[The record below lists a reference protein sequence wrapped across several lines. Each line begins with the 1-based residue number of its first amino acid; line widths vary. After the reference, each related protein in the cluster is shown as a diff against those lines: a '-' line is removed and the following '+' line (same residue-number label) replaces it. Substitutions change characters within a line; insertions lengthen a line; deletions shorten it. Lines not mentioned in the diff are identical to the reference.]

1 VFVGFFS
8 FLDLRQAIFGIK
20 TSFLY
25 RLSYLLHFPFRYFH
39 IEIISLLSI
48 SNNRI
53 QLIMKQVIF
62 FLFLSL
68 FIWGCKSDA
77 PKEEISKEIK
87 QYTIEQF
94 MDNEG
99 IFGSSFSHDYSK
111 LLIGSNI
118 SGTYNAYTI
127 PIDGGEKTAL
137 TTSDGTVRPMAF
149 FPEDDRILYSSDND
163 GDEIYHIF
171 LREEDGTIKDLTPEE
186 GARASMYGWTEDYA
200 GFYYGSNKRNPQFMD
215 VYEMDIENFESTLV
229 FENEGGYN
237 FGGISNDKN
246 YMALS
251 KSINTNDSDMFL
263 YDLQTKEIK
272 KISEGQAG
280 YSPSDFSTDSKE
292 LYYTTDNGGEYQSL
306 KKYTIDNG
314 SHKEVLKKDW
324 DISYAYF
331 SKTGKYRVVGINA
344 DGKNELSI
352 LDTESGKEIKFPKI
366 DGADISRVNIS
377 KNEKLM
383 TFYAGSSRS
392 TSNLYTF
399 DLKSGKHKQL
409 TNTLNKEID
418 SADLVDAAVV
428 RYKSFDGLEIPAIY
442 YKPKNASPENKV
454 AALVWVHGGPGGQSR
469 VGYRPNVQYLVNHGY
484 AVLMVNN
491 RGSSGYGKS
500 FFQMDDQNHGEK
512 DLKDCIEGKN
522 YLASLPYID
531 KDQIGIIGGSYG
543 GYMVMRAMTE
553 TPEEFKVGVNLF
565 GVTNWL
571 RTLKS
576 IPPWWESFKDALYQE
591 MGDPNTAD
599 SVRLYNIS
607 PLFHA
612 DQVKNPVIILQGAK
626 DPRVLQVES
635 DEMVSEIKKNN
646 IPVEY
651 VLFEDEGHGF
661 VKKENQIESNKR
673 ILQFCDKYLKGD
685 PNIKN

>member
-1 VFVGFFS
+1 
-8 FLDLRQAIFGIK
+8 
-20 TSFLY
+20 
-25 RLSYLLHFPFRYFH
+25 
-39 IEIISLLSI
+39 
-48 SNNRI
+48 
-53 QLIMKQVIF
+53 MKKVIF
-62 FLFLSL
+62 ILFLFLS
-68 FIWGCKSDA
+68 IWGCKSDSD
-77 PKEEISKEIK
+77 SKDTTKAVK

-111 LLIGSNI
+111 LLIGSNV

-137 TTSDGTVRPMAF
+137 TNSDGTVRPMTF
-149 FPEDDRILYSSDND
+149 FPADDRILYASDND

-171 LREEDGTIKDLTPEE
+171 LREEDGTIKDLTPDE
-186 GARASMYGWTEDYA
+186 GARASMYGWTHDYTS
-200 GFYYGSNKRNPQFMD
+200 FYYGCNKRNPQFMD
-215 VYEMDIENFESTLV
+215 VYEMNIESFESTLI
-229 FENEGGYN
+229 FQNDGGYN
-237 FGGISNDKN
+237 FGGISNDKK

-251 KSINTNDSDMFL
+251 KSINTNDSDLFL
-263 YDLQTKEIK
+263 YDLNAKEIK
-272 KISEGQAG
+272 KISEAQAG
-280 YSPSDFSTDSKE
+280 YSPSDFSTDSKD
-292 LYYTTDNGGEYQSL
+292 LYYTTDHGGEFQYL
-306 KKYTIDNG
+306 KKYSIADGT
-314 SHKEVLKKDW
+314 HEEVLKKDW

-331 SKTGKYRVVGINA
+331 SKTGKYRVVGVNA
-344 DGKNELSI
+344 DGKTDLSI
-352 LDTESGKEIKFPKI
+352 LDTQTGQEVAFPSI
-366 DGADISRVNIS
+366 EGADISSVNIS
-377 KNEKLM
+377 KDEALM
-383 TFYAGSSRS
+383 TFYAGSSKS
-392 TSNLYTF
+392 TSNLYIF
-399 DLKSGKHKQL
+399 DLKTGKHKQL
-409 TNTLNKEID
+409 TTTLNSEID
-418 SADLVDAAVV
+418 TDDLVNATVV
-428 RYKSFDGLEIPAIY
+428 RYKSFDGLDIPAIY

-491 RGSSGYGKS
+491 RGSSGYGKT

-512 DLKDCIEGKN
+512 DLQDCIEGKN

-543 GYMVMRAMTE
+543 GYMVMRAMTHA
-553 TPEEFKVGVNLF
+553 PEEFKVGINIF
-565 GVTNWL
+565 GVTNWI

-612 DQVKNPVIILQGAK
+612 NKVKNPVMVLQGSK

-635 DEMVSEIKKNN
+635 DEMVAEIKKNN
-646 IPVEY
+646 VPVEY

-661 VKKENQIESNKR
+661 VKKENQIESNTK

-685 PNIKN
+685 PSIKD